1 MHAID
6 RNPAPRFHRRL
17 LLSLSTLA
25 LVAASARAS
34 DLSPEAAL
42 GKRLFFETRFA
53 QAFFVQSNG
62 NVNAAPSAGGD
73 PNLTQTQTTGSALP
87 GPFAGKTM
95 NCRSCH
101 LEDEQKDAPG
111 GGIRAY
117 ADFARRTPI
126 PAREDG
132 KLTTL
137 RNTPSLVS
145 AQATRANF
153 VLHFDGEF
161 PTAPDLVQ
169 GTFTGRN
176 FGWLPGEQAMA
187 AQHIANV
194 IRGDNGSGDLAAQFG
209 GAYAKVF
216 AGDPSVPTAFLL
228 PKKLRLDVTK
238 AKDAKILA
246 AIGGFVNAFLQTL
259 HFSADSSGTF
269 NGSPYDLFLKRNNLP
284 SAPNPK
290 ESRLDYSRRLRV
302 AVNALTNPIFV
313 GPADGQ
319 FATHAV
325 PYEFGTDELAGM
337 KLFLAEAAIPAPAAP
352 TGGVGNCVGC
362 HTAPEFTDFSFHN
375 IGVSQV
381 EYDGVNGNGAF
392 MNLKI
397 PTLTDRKLNP
407 AGTLP
412 PNAKHP
418 AYTGTFAT
426 IPAASNPNQ
435 VDLGLWN
442 VYANPDLKNP
452 QKTLKKLALATFGK
466 LKDDALLD
474 KTVAT
479 FKTPGLR
486 DLLDSQPYFHD
497 GSIDTLQGTL
507 NFYVVAGTLARA
519 NQIRNPDPLLAGIS
533 LTFSETVQ
541 ITKFLTALTEDFKD

>member
-1 MHAID
+1 M
-6 RNPAPRFHRRL
+6 RLRPL
-17 LLSLSTLA
+17 LLCIVALSA
-25 LVAASARAS
+25 LGLRTHGSE
-34 DLSPEAAL
+34 LSPEAAL

-62 NVNAAPSAGGD
+62 DVNATLSAGD
-73 PNLTQTQTTGSALP
+73 PNLSQTQTTGSALP
-87 GPFAGKTM
+87 GPFSGKTM

-111 GGIRAY
+111 GGIRTY
-117 ADFARRTPI
+117 ADFARRTPV
-126 PAREDG
+126 PTREDG

-145 AQATRANF
+145 AQAKRNNF

-161 PTAPDLVQ
+161 PTGAELVQ

-176 FGWLPGEQAMA
+176 FGWLPGEQAKA
-187 AQHIANV
+187 AAHIANV
-194 IRGDNGSGDLAAQFG
+194 IRKDNGTGDLALQFG

-216 AGDPSVPTAFLL
+216 ASDPSVPAAFQL
-228 PKKLRLDVTK
+228 PKKLRLDVSK
-238 AKDAKILA
+238 ASDAKILA
-246 AIGGFVNAFLQTL
+246 AVGNLVNAFLQTL
-259 HFSADSSGTF
+259 KFSADSSGVF
-269 NGSPYDLFLKRNNLP
+269 NGSPYDLFLVRNNLP
-284 SAPNPK
+284 RAPNAK
-290 ESRLDYSRRLRV
+290 ETRLDYSRRLRV
-302 AVNALTNPIFV
+302 AVNALTNPVFV
-313 GPADGQ
+313 GPGDGQ

-325 PYEFGTDELAGM
+325 PYVFGTEELAGL
-337 KLFLAEAAIPAPAAP
+337 KLFLAEAPIPAPTGPGAP

-362 HTAPEFTDFSFHN
+362 HTAPEFTDFAFHN
-375 IGVSQV
+375 IGVSQL
-381 EYDGVNGNGAF
+381 EYDGVHGSGAF
-392 MNLKI
+392 MALKL
-397 PTLTDRKLNP
+397 PTLADRKLNP
-407 AGTLP
+407 SATLP
-412 PNAKHP
+412 ANARHP
-418 AYTGTFAT
+418 SYAGPFAS
-426 IPAASNPNQ
+426 IPSTDNANA

-452 QKTLKKLALATFGK
+452 QKALKKLAQLQFGK
-466 LKDDALLD
+466 LKDNALLD

-497 GSIDTLQGTL
+497 GSVDTLQGTL
-507 NFYVVAGTLARA
+507 NFYVLVGTLARA
-519 NQIRNPDPLLAGIS
+519 NQIRNPDPRLAGIA